1 MAWRGPEYR
10 KVNQQADADNGKEYE
25 KVGQLGNIKELVF
38 L

>member
-10 KVNQQADADNGKEYE
+10 KVNQQAGTDNRKEYE
-25 KVGQLGNIKELVF
+25 KVGQLENIKELVF